1 MCLLVFK
8 TVTFRM
14 FQNTP
19 KLIRRFYHMDPT
31 LKLLVSEIQYIR
43 EKADL
48 LELEVKRLVIENKNL
63 NDSLVGHVDEKVS
76 RILSCEARNLRNT
89 VENYMATPWTIIL
102 IVSCILTGA
111 ITYFMFHGEN
121 CRFCM
126 HS

>member
-1 MCLLVFK
+1 M
-8 TVTFRM
+8 M

-19 KLIRRFYHMDPT
+19 KLIRRFYHTDPT

-43 EKADL
+43 EKTDL

-102 IVSCILTGA
+102 IVSCILTGS